1 MYKIK
6 KPEELKK
13 KKKLDYIHLYECF
26 QDMEKKYTDILYK
39 FDNIKKDNEKLK
51 KENEK
56 LNNKIIDL
64 ELVQDEI
71 SINVDN
77 MRGKSINIIKNTVK
91 SLKNL
96 QKQLE
101 NNKYQEI
108 IENMSFGPLDD
119 LSFSRE
125 DKFKKTLDFP
135 YKEQVSHEIIEEI

>member
-26 QDMEKKYTDILYK
+26 QDMEKKYTERLYK
-39 FDNIKKDNEKLK
+39 YDVIKKKNEKLE
-51 KENEK
+51 KENER

-64 ELVQDEI
+64 ELVHDEI

-77 MRGKSINIIKNTVK
+77 MRGKSIGVIKNTVK
-91 SLKNL
+91 TLKNL

-101 NNKYQEI
+101 NHKYQEI
-108 IENMSFGPLDD
+108 LDDVSFGALDE
-119 LSFSRE
+119 LSL
-125 DKFKKTLDFP
+125 DKFS
-135 YKEQVSHEIIEEI
+135 YKEQQLSHEIIEEI